1 MKRFWKYLLWTLV
14 ILLLVVAVV
23 LYIVPYYLKQREI
36 QAAQADLALLSIQST
51 PSPSLKNGIDALWL
65 LEFRTKNDADRAD
78 LMKRFGSDIQS
89 NNNQD
94 VLKQNQ
100 ELQGRRIAELN
111 LYNESLECSERMAE
125 CLNAIRADLPKYSG
139 LNLNQDKATK
149 PKTVQIVRQGEATPY
164 WFEVNPL
171 YKAEVEKNAALLAN
185 MDGLADYDI
194 FVPREWSGDDDSLAI
209 PFAKFPWVAAYG
221 SKAAAVDWAAGKENE
236 AWQRVCRNIKIGRN
250 MLHHAPGMIYV
261 ETGTEAIRRNTD
273 LAAQMLYEKPEWAN
287 RLPAECDGMFEPLTA
302 KEQSICSAI
311 SSEFR
316 VIGNDMRKRENGPFD
331 LIQGQFRELIN
342 SGMGTEDIR
351 SIIPLIRPNLDS
363 AHTQALYAPHF
374 ATFCKPETTVTLD
387 ADRKMQSGLALR
399 PDSFKHK
406 WACVD
411 NSVGC
416 LQAAIMVPDYVD
428 YVHDLQD
435 TAMQQHAFQAALE
448 LYRLPAGKRRAALES
463 VLAKHSSPSRRLR
476 WNEEQKTV
484 NFETYQQNASPMPLK
499 LNLEN

>member
-1 MKRFWKYLLWTLV
+1 MKCFWKYLLWTLV

-23 LYIVPYYLKQREI
+23 FYIVPYYLKQREI

-78 LMKRFGSDIQS
+78 LMKRFGNEIRYH
-89 NNNQD
+89 QD

-111 LYNESLECSERMAE
+111 LYNESLGCSERMAE
-125 CLNAIRADLPKYSG
+125 CLNVIRADLPK
-139 LNLNQDKATK
+139 
-149 PKTVQIVRQGEATPY
+149 
-164 WFEVNPL
+164 

-185 MDGLADYDI
+185 MDALANYDI
-194 FVPREWSGDDDSLAI
+194 FVPREWLSDDDSLTI

-221 SKAAAVDWAAGKENE
+221 SKAEAVDWATGKENE

-387 ADRKMQSGLALR
+387 ADRKMQSGLLPR

-435 TAMQQHAFQAALE
+435 TAMQQRAFQAALE

-476 WNEEQKTV
+476 WNEEQKV
-484 NFETYQQNASPMPLK
+484 LDFEIYQQNASPLPLK